1 MHTIKTGRQ
10 RDLRIDFFRG
20 LALIFIFIDH
30 IPDNRLANLTLRNFA
45 FADAA
50 ELFVLLAG
58 FSAVLAYGR
67 TFETEGFQAGVK
79 RTLHRAGQIYVWH
92 IGLLLLCGFGL
103 AAIATAVAN
112 PMYVEAIKLNMFA
125 DQPVHAL
132 ASAAT
137 LINQPNLLN
146 ILPLYVMLLLVWA
159 PLLLWM
165 VSRAPFVA
173 LGLSIGLWAAA
184 NVFSLNLPAQQNPA
198 GWVFNPFA
206 WQVLMT
212 IGAVTA
218 HFSLRRP
225 IPVIPWLVIAAGA
238 YAVFAFL
245 FMAPWALIPG
255 LENTRLIAPDALGS
269 LDRIY
274 VPAWRLVSILAL
286 GYLALV
292 LISARSRWLT
302 EPWAVA
308 VANCGRH
315 SLQIFCLATVLSL
328 GAWVF
333 LTEIAGNGLA
343 PQLVVN
349 FVGIALMLATAALLT
364 QRKAAPESAAARPRH
379 TLVQARAEP
388 LTSPRP

>member
-1 MHTIKTGRQ
+1 
-10 RDLRIDFFRG
+10 
-20 LALIFIFIDH
+20 
-30 IPDNRLANLTLRNFA
+30 
-45 FADAA
+45 
-50 ELFVLLAG
+50 
-58 FSAVLAYGR
+58 
-67 TFETEGFQAGVK
+67 
-79 RTLHRAGQIYVWH
+79 
-92 IGLLLLCGFGL
+92 
-103 AAIATAVAN
+103 
-112 PMYVEAIKLNMFA
+112 
-125 DQPVHAL
+125 
-132 ASAAT
+132 
-137 LINQPNLLN
+137 
-146 ILPLYVMLLLVWA
+146 
-159 PLLLWM
+159 M
-165 VSRAPFVA
+165 VNRAPFVA
-173 LGLSIGLWAAA
+173 LGLSIGLWATA
-184 NVFSLNLPAQQNPA
+184 NVFSLNLPTQQNPA

-225 IPVIPWLVIAAGA
+225 IPIIPWLVIAAGA

-245 FMAPWALIPG
+245 FVAPWALIPG
-255 LENTRLIAPDALGS
+255 LEKTRLVAPDTLGN

-333 LTEIAGNGLA
+333 LTEIGGNGLA
-343 PQLVVN
+343 PQLMVN
-349 FVGIALMLATAALLT
+349 FVGIALMLAAAALLT
-364 QRKAAPESAAARPRH
+364 QRKAAPQSAPQRARHPLPQAH
-379 TLVQARAEP
+379 TEP